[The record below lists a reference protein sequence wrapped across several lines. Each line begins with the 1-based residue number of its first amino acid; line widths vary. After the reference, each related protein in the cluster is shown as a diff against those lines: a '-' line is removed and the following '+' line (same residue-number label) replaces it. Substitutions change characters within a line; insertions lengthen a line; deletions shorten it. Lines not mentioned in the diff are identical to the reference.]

1 MSKRMN
7 VELRDEAFNNPVI
20 DHQLIYQ
27 GNVFDFVT
35 DKVQL
40 HTDESAVQRDYLAH
54 PGAVAIAAV
63 RPVAGADPSSRK
75 ISDWEILL
83 VRQYRHPV
91 RAFLWEVPA
100 GLLDHA
106 GEDRVSAA
114 KRELWE
120 EANLEAENWQV
131 LVDFFTSPGGS
142 SEHLRVFV
150 AQGISESTGKRFEA
164 CEEERDMQTAWF
176 SLAEGRDALFSG
188 ALHNPSAM
196 ASILAVIAALRQ
208 GWAGLRE
215 ANAPFNPDPLNI
227 PR

>member
-1 MSKRMN
+1 MSKGIN
-7 VELRDEAFNNPVI
+7 VELRDEAFSYPVR

-40 HTDESAVQRDYLAH
+40 HPDESAAQRDYLAH

-100 GLLDHA
+100 GLLDQA

-120 EANLEAENWQV
+120 EANLEAKNWRV

-142 SEHLRVFV
+142 SEHLRVFL
-150 AQGISESTGKRFEA
+150 AQGISEATGKRFEA
-164 CEEERDMQTAWF
+164 CEEERDMETAWF
-176 SLAEGRDALFSG
+176 SLAEARDALFAG

-208 GWAGLRE
+208 GWTGLRE
-215 ANAPFNPDPLNI
+215 AGAPFNPDPLNI
-227 PR
+227 PG

>member
-7 VELRDEAFNNPVI
+7 VELRDQAFNNPVI

-75 ISDWEILL
+75 ISDWEIIL

-176 SLAEGRDALFSG
+176 SLAEARDALFSG

>member
-1 MSKRMN
+1 MGKRMN

-176 SLAEGRDALFSG
+176 SLAEARDALFSG

>member
-1 MSKRMN
+1 MSKGTSM
-7 VELRDEAFNNPVI
+7 ELRDEAFNYPVE

-40 HTDESAVQRDYLAH
+40 HADEPAAKRDYLAH

-63 RPVAGADPSSRK
+63 RPVVGEDPSSRE
-75 ISDWEILL
+75 IADWEILL

-120 EANLEAENWQV
+120 EANLKAENWRV

-142 SEHLRVFV
+142 SEHLRVFL
-150 AQGISESTGKRFEA
+150 ARGISEATGKRFEA
-164 CEEERDMQTAWF
+164 CEEERDMETAWF
-176 SLAEGRDALFSG
+176 SLEQAREALFSG
-188 ALHNPSAM
+188 RLHNPSAM

-208 GWAGLRE
+208 GWGGLRE
-215 ANAPFNPDPLNI
+215 ADFPFHPDPLNI
-227 PR
+227 PG

>member
-1 MSKRMN
+1 MN

-63 RPVAGADPSSRK
+63 RPVAGADPSSRE

-100 GLLDHA
+100 GLLDQA
-106 GEDRVSAA
+106 GEGRVSAA

-120 EANLEAENWQV
+120 EATLEAENWQV
-131 LVDFFTSPGGS
+131 LGVVFTSPGGS
-142 SEHLRVFV
+142 CEPLRVCV
-150 AQGISESTGKRFEA
+150 AQGLSESTGKRFEA

-176 SLAEGRDALFSG
+176 SLAEARDALFSG

>member
-1 MSKRMN
+1 MGKGENM
-7 VELRDEAFNNPVI
+7 ELRDEAFNYPVG

-40 HTDESAVQRDYLAH
+40 HTDESAAQRDYLAH

-131 LVDFFTSPGGS
+131 LVDSLLPRGEVVSICECLWRKGFLRPRASASKPVRKNGTCKLPGS
-142 SEHLRVFV
+142 LWLRHGMPYF
-150 AQGISESTGKRFEA
+150 
-164 CEEERDMQTAWF
+164 
-176 SLAEGRDALFSG
+176 LALC
-188 ALHNPSAM
+188 
-196 ASILAVIAALRQ
+196 IT
-208 GWAGLRE
+208 
-215 ANAPFNPDPLNI
+215 PLLWLLSWQ
-227 PR
+227 

>member
-1 MSKRMN
+1 MSKGIN
-7 VELRDEAFNNPVI
+7 VELRDQAFSHPVR

-40 HTDESAVQRDYLAH
+40 HPDEPAAQRDYLAH

-63 RPVAGADPSSRK
+63 RPVAGADPSSRE

-150 AQGISESTGKRFEA
+150 AQGISEATGKRFEA

-176 SLAEGRDALFSG
+176 SLAEARDALFSG

>member
-100 GLLDHA
+100 GLVAA
-106 GEDRVSAA
+106 GSVLNYLVSAR
-114 KRELWE
+114 K
-120 EANLEAENWQV
+120 
-131 LVDFFTSPGGS
+131 
-142 SEHLRVFV
+142 
-150 AQGISESTGKRFEA
+150 
-164 CEEERDMQTAWF
+164 
-176 SLAEGRDALFSG
+176 
-188 ALHNPSAM
+188 
-196 ASILAVIAALRQ
+196 
-208 GWAGLRE
+208 
-215 ANAPFNPDPLNI
+215 
-227 PR
+227 

>member
-1 MSKRMN
+1 M
-7 VELRDEAFNNPVI
+7 ELRDEAFNYPVG

-40 HTDESAVQRDYLAH
+40 HTDEPAAQRDYLAH

-63 RPVAGADPSSRK
+63 RPVAGADPSSRE

-120 EANLEAENWQV
+120 EANLEAEIWQV
-131 LVDFFTSPGGS
+131 LVDFFTSPGEAVSICECLWRKGF
-142 SEHLRVFV
+142 LRPPVSV
-150 AQGISESTGKRFEA
+150 SKPVRKNGIWKLPGFLWIRHE
-164 CEEERDMQTAWF
+164 MP
-176 SLAEGRDALFSG
+176 SL
-188 ALHNPSAM
+188 
-196 ASILAVIAALRQ
+196 LAIYTTRLL
-208 GWAGLRE
+208 W
-215 ANAPFNPDPLNI
+215 PLSW
-227 PR
+227 R